1 MASKK
6 PENDSKKDQYKPK
19 ATARHAK
26 IVRTKQDEIDDFKAK
41 IANDKYLA
49 KKYETKRKE
58 EIKALPKE
66 ERREAKED
74 LRESVQSRR
83 DAERRDK
90 DILRDMI
97 NGERESKRAAAGDSV
112 NEAEW
117 LKGGRKKKSAKN
129 EAIVAPAVESTS
141 DVVPAV
147 ESIPDTAPAVESAID
162 PASETQEEEIETE
175 EVVSEVSDK
184 GSSE

>member
-26 IVRTKQDEIDDFKAK
+26 IVRTKQEEIDDFKAK

-58 EIKALPKE
+58 EIKALPKG

-74 LRESVQSRR
+74 LRESVQSRKE
-83 DAERRDK
+83 AERRDK
-90 DILRDMI
+90 AILRDMI
-97 NGERESKRAAAGDSV
+97 SGEREAKRSATGEVLDE
-112 NEAEW
+112 NEW
-117 LKGGRKKKSAKN
+117 IKGGKKKKSTKP
-129 EAIVAPAVESTS
+129 EAAVAPEAE
-141 DVVPAV
+141 P
-147 ESIPDTAPAVESAID
+147 IPDNVPEAESAVD
-162 PASETQEEEIETE
+162 PVIEAVQEEEVADEAAASETPDNKSPE
-175 EVVSEVSDK
+175 
-184 GSSE
+184 